1 MNNIRVRFAPSPTGY
16 LHVGG
21 VRTALFNWLFAR
33 HNGGKFILRIEDT
46 DKERS
51 TEESIEQIIE
61 GMKWVGF
68 DWDEGPYRQTERQQI
83 YLEHVERLLK
93 KGKAYRCY
101 CTPEELEERRK
112 AALSKGEKPKYDGRC
127 RELTP
132 PLSPLL
138 TSPLSPP
145 SEGGDKGEVVKG
157 GEGGFDKPYAVRFK
171 TPHEGKTIFNDLLRG
186 EVVFDNSELDDLII
200 LRSDKTPTYNFC
212 VVIDDAT
219 MNITH
224 VIRGD
229 DHLANTPRQIQ
240 LYKGLGYPIPQFAHL
255 SMILGS
261 DKARLSKRHGA
272 TSILAYRDM
281 GYLPDAMV
289 NYLVRLGWSHGDQEI
304 FSMDELI
311 KYFSLENINKSAAV
325 FNPEKLLWVN
335 SHYIKTENPLRLA
348 KDLRPHLVAEKLIP
362 PPPPLEKGGR
372 GDLII
377 DEEIA
382 KVIPLLQERSKT
394 LVEMAK
400 GMEFYFI
407 KDIKYDEKAKEK
419 LFTLSIKPVLEKLI
433 EMIEKT
439 EDFSHAPI
447 EGIFNKL
454 VEESKIKLGNIAQ
467 PVRLA
472 LTGKTVSPGI
482 FEVILVLGKERV
494 VERLKVALKMLLK
507 G

>member
-16 LHVGG
+16 LHIGG
-21 VRTALFNWLFAR
+21 VRTALFNYLFAR

-46 DKERS
+46 DRERS
-51 TEESIEQIIE
+51 TEESIKQIIE
-61 GMKWVGF
+61 GMKWIGF
-68 DWDEGPYRQTERQQI
+68 DWDEGPYRQTERQEI
-83 YLEHVERLLK
+83 YQEHVERLLK
-93 KGKAYRCY
+93 EGKAYRCY
-101 CTPEELEERRK
+101 CTSEELEERRK
-112 AALSKGEKPKYDGRC
+112 VALSKREKPKYDGRC
-127 RELTP
+127 RELTLPDVP
-132 PLSPLL
+132 PLSR
-138 TSPLSPP
+138 
-145 SEGGDKGEVVKG
+145 GGVLGD
-157 GEGGFDKPYAVRFK
+157 DKPYAVRFK
-171 TPHEGKTIFNDLLRG
+171 TPKEGKTVFTDLLRE
-186 EVVFDNSELDDLII
+186 EVIFDNSELDDLII

-281 GYLPDAMV
+281 GYLPEAMV

-304 FSMDELI
+304 FSINELI
-311 KYFSLENINKSAAV
+311 KYFSFENINKSAAV

-348 KDLRPHLVAEKLIP
+348 KDLRPHLLTEKLIA
-362 PPPPLEKGGR
+362 
-372 GDLII
+372 DNSSVT

-382 KVIPLLQERSKT
+382 KAIPLLQERSKT
-394 LVEMAK
+394 LIEMAK

-407 KDIKYDEKAKEK
+407 NDIKYDEKAKEK
-419 LFTLSIKPVLEKLI
+419 FFTSSTKPVLEKLI
-433 EMIEKT
+433 DMIEKI
-439 EDFSHAPI
+439 EDFSHTPI

-454 VEESKIKLGNIAQ
+454 VEEFNIKLGNIAQ

-482 FEVILVLGKERV
+482 FEVILVLGKEKV
-494 VERLKVALKMLLK
+494 IERLKASIHNIDRK
-507 G
+507 

>member
-16 LHVGG
+16 LHIGG
-21 VRTALFNWLFAR
+21 VRTALFNYLFAR

-46 DKERS
+46 DRERS
-51 TEESIEQIIE
+51 TEESIKQIIE
-61 GMKWVGF
+61 GMKWIGF
-68 DWDEGPYRQTERQQI
+68 DWDEGPYRQTERQEI
-83 YLEHVERLLK
+83 YQEHVERLLK
-93 KGKAYRCY
+93 EGKAYRCY
-101 CTPEELEERRK
+101 CTSEELEERRK
-112 AALSKGEKPKYDGRC
+112 VALSKREKPKYDGRC
-127 RELTP
+127 RELTLPDVP
-132 PLSPLL
+132 PLSR
-138 TSPLSPP
+138 
-145 SEGGDKGEVVKG
+145 GGVLGD
-157 GEGGFDKPYAVRFK
+157 DKPYAVRFK
-171 TPHEGKTIFNDLLRG
+171 TPKEGKTVFTDLLRE
-186 EVVFDNSELDDLII
+186 EVIFDNSELDDLII

-212 VVIDDAT
+212 VVVDDAT

-229 DHLANTPRQIQ
+229 DHLANTPRQIH
-240 LYKGLGYPIPQFAHL
+240 LYRGLGYPLPQFAHL

-261 DKARLSKRHGA
+261 DKSRLSKRHGA

-281 GYLPDAMV
+281 GYLPEAMI

-304 FSMDELI
+304 FSRDELI

-348 KDLRPHLVAEKLIP
+348 KELKPLLIAEKLIP
-362 PPPPLEKGGR
+362 PHPPLEKGGR
-372 GDLII
+372 GDLIT

-394 LVEMAK
+394 LIEMAK

-407 KDIKYDEKAKEK
+407 NDIKYDEKAKEK
-419 LFTLSIKPVLEKLI
+419 LFTPSIKPVLKKLI
-433 EMIEKT
+433 EMIEKI
-439 EDFSHAPI
+439 EDFSHASI

-454 VEESKIKLGNIAQ
+454 VEEFNIKLGQIAQ

-482 FEVILVLGKERV
+482 FEVISVLGKERV
-494 VERLKVALKMLLK
+494 IDRLKTAIHHIDGK
-507 G
+507 

>member
-1 MNNIRVRFAPSPTGY
+1 MNDIRVRFAPSPTGY
-16 LHVGG
+16 LHIGG

-46 DKERS
+46 DKKRS

-83 YLEHVERLLK
+83 YLSHVEKLLK
-93 KGKAYRCY
+93 EGKAYRCY

-127 RELTP
+127 RELPPPLTP
-132 PLSPLL
+132 PLI
-138 TSPLSPP
+138 
-145 SEGGDKGEVVKG
+145 KG
-157 GEGGFDKPYAVRFK
+157 GEGGFDKPYAIRFK
-171 TPHEGKTIFNDLLRG
+171 TPHEGKTIFNDLLRD

-281 GYLPDAMV
+281 GYLPEAMV

-304 FSMDELI
+304 FNRAELI
-311 KYFSLENINKSAAV
+311 KYFSFENINKSAAV

-335 SHYIKTENPLRLA
+335 SHYIKTENPLKLA
-348 KDLRPHLVAEKLIP
+348 KDLRPHLKMEKLIT
-362 PPPPLEKGGR
+362 
-372 GDLII
+372 DDSTIT

-394 LVEMAK
+394 LIEMAK

-407 KDIKYDEKAKEK
+407 NDIKYDEKAKEK
-419 LFTLSIKPVLEKLI
+419 LFASSIKPVLEKLI
-433 EMIEKT
+433 EMLEKT
-439 EDFSHAPI
+439 EDFSHTSI
-447 EGIFNKL
+447 EGIFNKI
-454 VEESKIKLGNIAQ
+454 VEEFNIKLGNIAQ

-482 FEVILVLGKERV
+482 FEVILVLGKKRV
-494 VERLKVALKMLLK
+494 IERLKLALNSF
-507 G
+507 

>member
-21 VRTALFNWLFAR
+21 VRTALFNYLFAR

-46 DKERS
+46 DRERS

-68 DWDEGPYRQTERQQI
+68 DWDEGPFRQTERQQI

-93 KGKAYRCY
+93 KGTAYRCY
-101 CTPEELEERRK
+101 CTSEELEERRK

-127 RELTP
+127 RELKNP
-132 PLSPLL
+132 PP
-138 TSPLSPP
+138 
-145 SEGGDKGEVVKG
+145 
-157 GEGGFDKPYAVRFK
+157 DKPHTVRFK
-171 TPHEGKTIFNDLLRG
+171 TPHEGKTIFNDILRG

-281 GYLPDAMV
+281 GYLPEAMV

-304 FSMDELI
+304 FNIAELI
-311 KYFSLENINKSAAV
+311 KYFSFENINKSAAV

-348 KDLRPHLVAEKLIP
+348 KELKPHLVAEKLIP
-362 PPPPLEKGGR
+362 PHPPLEKGGR

-407 KDIKYDEKAKEK
+407 NDIKYDEKAKEK
-419 LFTLSIKPVLEKLI
+419 LFTPSIKPVLEKLI

-439 EDFSHAPI
+439 EDFSHTSI

-482 FEVILVLGKERV
+482 FEVILVLGKKSV
-494 VERLKVALKMLLK
+494 IERLKLALNSF
-507 G
+507 

>member
-1 MNNIRVRFAPSPTGY
+1 MNEIRVRFAPSPTGY

-21 VRTALFNWLFAR
+21 VRTALFNYLFAR

-46 DKERS
+46 DRERS

-68 DWDEGPYRQTERQQI
+68 DWDEGPYRQTERQTI

-93 KGKAYRCY
+93 DGKAYRCY

-112 AALSKGEKPKYDGRC
+112 VALSKGEKPKYDGRC
-127 RELTP
+127 RELPQSTVS
-132 PLSPLL
+132 LQ
-138 TSPLSPP
+138 P
-145 SEGGDKGEVVKG
+145 SGDR
-157 GEGGFDKPYAVRFK
+157 PYAVRFK
-171 TPHEGKTIFNDLLRG
+171 TPHEGKTIFNDILRG

-281 GYLPDAMV
+281 GYLPEAMV

-304 FSMDELI
+304 FNRAELI
-311 KYFSLENINKSAAV
+311 KYFSFENINKSAAV

-348 KDLRPHLVAEKLIP
+348 KELKPHLVAEKLIP
-362 PPPPLEKGGR
+362 PHPPLEKGGR

-407 KDIKYDEKAKEK
+407 NDIKYDEKAKEK
-419 LFTLSIKPVLEKLI
+419 LFTPSIKPVLEKLI

-439 EDFSHAPI
+439 EDFSHTSI

-482 FEVILVLGKERV
+482 FEVILVLGKKSV
-494 VERLKVALKMLLK
+494 IERLKLALNSFQ
-507 G
+507 

>member
-1 MNNIRVRFAPSPTGY
+1 MNHIRVRFAPSPTGY
-16 LHVGG
+16 LHIGG
-21 VRTALFNWLFAR
+21 VRTALFNYLFAR
-33 HNGGKFILRIEDT
+33 HNNGKFILRIEDT
-46 DKERS
+46 DRERS

-61 GMKWVGF
+61 GMKWLGL
-68 DWDEGPYRQTERQQI
+68 DWDEGPYRQTERHQI
-83 YLEHVERLLK
+83 YLEHVERLLNE
-93 KGKAYRCY
+93 GKAYRCY

-132 PLSPLL
+132 PAVP
-138 TSPLSPP
+138 PLSR
-145 SEGGDKGEVVKG
+145 GGVSAV
-157 GEGGFDKPYAVRFK
+157 DKPYAVRFK
-171 TPHEGKTIFNDLLRG
+171 TPQEGKTVFTDLLRG
-186 EVVFDNSELDDLII
+186 EVAFDNSELDDLII
-200 LRSDKTPTYNFC
+200 LRSDRTPTYNFC
-212 VVIDDAT
+212 VVVDDAT

-240 LYKGLGYPIPQFAHL
+240 LYKGLGYPLPQFVHL

-281 GYLPDAMV
+281 GYLPEAMV

-335 SHYIKTENPLRLA
+335 SHYIKTGNPLRFA
-348 KDLRPHLVAEKLIP
+348 KEIKPLLIAEKLITDNSSV
-362 PPPPLEKGGR
+362 K
-372 GDLII
+372 
-377 DEEIA
+377 DEDIG

-400 GMEFYFI
+400 GMEFYFL
-407 KDIKYDEKAKEK
+407 KEIKYDEKAVEK
-419 LFTLSIKPVLEKLI
+419 FFTPPIKPVFEKLI

-439 EDFSHAPI
+439 EDFSHSSL
-447 EGIFNKL
+447 EGIFNKM
-454 VEESKIKLGNIAQ
+454 VEEFNIKLGQIAQ
-467 PVRLA
+467 PVRIA

-482 FEVILVLGKERV
+482 FEVLLVLGRERV
-494 VERLKVALKMLLK
+494 IERLKRAIKSTPFIN
-507 G
+507 

>member
-1 MNNIRVRFAPSPTGY
+1 MDKIRVRFAPSPTGY
-16 LHVGG
+16 LHIGG
-21 VRTALFNWLFAR
+21 VRTALFNYLFAR

-46 DKERS
+46 DRERS
-51 TEESIEQIIE
+51 TEESIEQILE
-61 GMKWVGF
+61 GMKWLGL

-83 YLEHVERLLK
+83 YLDHVERLLNE
-93 KGKAYRCY
+93 GKAYRCY

-127 RELTP
+127 RELQ
-132 PLSPLL
+132 
-138 TSPLSPP
+138 P
-145 SEGGDKGEVVKG
+145 SAFSLQPSGDR
-157 GEGGFDKPYAVRFK
+157 PYAVRFK
-171 TPHEGKTIFNDLLRG
+171 TPQEGKTVFTDLLRG
-186 EVVFDNSELDDLII
+186 EVIFDNSELDDLII

-212 VVIDDAT
+212 VVVDDAT

-240 LYKGLGYPIPQFAHL
+240 LYKGLGYPLPQFAHI

-261 DKARLSKRHGA
+261 DKSRLSKRHGA
-272 TSILAYRDM
+272 TSILAYRDI
-281 GYLPDAMV
+281 GYLPEAIV

-304 FSMDELI
+304 FSRDELI

-362 PPPPLEKGGR
+362 PHPPLEKGDR
-372 GDLII
+372 GDFTIT

-394 LVEMAK
+394 LIEMAK

-407 KDIKYDEKAKEK
+407 NDIKYDEKAVEK
-419 LFTLSIKPVLEKLI
+419 FFTSSIKPVFERLI
-433 EMIEKT
+433 DMLVKT
-439 EDFSHAPI
+439 DDFSHSSI
-447 EGIFNKL
+447 ESVFNKL
-454 VEESKIKLGNIAQ
+454 TVEFNIKLGQIAQ
-467 PVRLA
+467 PVRLT

-482 FEVILVLGKERV
+482 FEVISVLGKEKV
-494 VERLKVALKMLLK
+494 IERLKKAIEMEFEK
-507 G
+507 

>member
-16 LHVGG
+16 LHIGG

-83 YLEHVERLLK
+83 YLSHVERLLK
-93 KGKAYRCY
+93 DGKAYRCY

-127 RELTP
+127 RELKNP
-132 PLSPLL
+132 SP
-138 TSPLSPP
+138 
-145 SEGGDKGEVVKG
+145 
-157 GEGGFDKPYAVRFK
+157 DKPYAVRFK

-186 EVVFDNSELDDLII
+186 EVVFDNAELDDLII

-219 MNITH
+219 MSITH

-240 LYKGLGYPIPQFAHL
+240 LYKGLGYQIPQFAHL

-281 GYLPDAMV
+281 GYLPEAMV

-304 FSMDELI
+304 FNRAELI
-311 KYFSLENINKSAAV
+311 KYFSFENINKSAAV

-348 KDLRPHLVAEKLIP
+348 KELKPLLIAEKLITDASSV
-362 PPPPLEKGGR
+362 K
-372 GDLII
+372 
-377 DEEIA
+377 DEDIA
-382 KVIPLLQERSKT
+382 KVVPLLQERSKT

-407 KDIKYDEKAKEK
+407 TDIKYDEKAKEK
-419 LFTLSIKPVLEKLI
+419 LFTPSIKPVLEKLI

-439 EDFSHAPI
+439 EDFSHTSI

-482 FEVILVLGKERV
+482 FEVILVLGKKRV
-494 VERLKVALKMLLK
+494 IEQLKLALNSF
-507 G
+507 

>member
-1 MNNIRVRFAPSPTGY
+1 MNDIRVRFAPSPTGY

-21 VRTALFNWLFAR
+21 VRTALFNYLFAR
-33 HNGGKFILRIEDT
+33 HNSGKFILRIEDT

-68 DWDEGPYRQTERQQI
+68 DWDEGPYRQTERQTI

-93 KGKAYRCY
+93 HGKAYRCY

-112 AALSKGEKPKYDGRC
+112 VSLSKGEKPKYDGRC
-127 RELTP
+127 RELKNP
-132 PLSPLL
+132 PP
-138 TSPLSPP
+138 
-145 SEGGDKGEVVKG
+145 
-157 GEGGFDKPYAVRFK
+157 DKPYVVRFK
-171 TPHEGKTIFNDLLRG
+171 TPHDGKTIFNDILRG

-281 GYLPDAMV
+281 GYLPEAMV

-304 FSMDELI
+304 FSINELI
-311 KYFSLENINKSAAV
+311 KYFSFENINKSAAV

-348 KDLRPHLVAEKLIP
+348 KDLRPHLLTEKLIA
-362 PPPPLEKGGR
+362 
-372 GDLII
+372 DNSSVT

-382 KVIPLLQERSKT
+382 KAIPLLQERSKT
-394 LVEMAK
+394 LIEMAK

-407 KDIKYDEKAKEK
+407 NDIKYDEKAKEK
-419 LFTLSIKPVLEKLI
+419 FFTSSTKPVLEKLI
-433 EMIEKT
+433 DMIEKI
-439 EDFSHAPI
+439 EDFSHTPI

-454 VEESKIKLGNIAQ
+454 VEEFNIKLGNIAQ

-482 FEVILVLGKERV
+482 FEVILVLGKEKV
-494 VERLKVALKMLLK
+494 IERLKASIHNIDRK
-507 G
+507 

>member
-1 MNNIRVRFAPSPTGY
+1 MNDIRVRFAPSPTGY
-16 LHVGG
+16 LHIGG

-46 DKERS
+46 DRERS
-51 TEESIEQIIE
+51 TEKSIEQIIE
-61 GMKWVGF
+61 GMKWVGL
-68 DWDEGPYRQTERQQI
+68 DWDEGPFRQTERQQI
-83 YLEHVERLLK
+83 YLSHIERLLNE
-93 KGKAYRCY
+93 GKAYRCY

-112 AALSKGEKPKYDGRC
+112 IALSKGEKPKYDGRC
-127 RELTP
+127 RELKNP
-132 PLSPLL
+132 PP
-138 TSPLSPP
+138 
-145 SEGGDKGEVVKG
+145 
-157 GEGGFDKPYAVRFK
+157 DKPYAVRFK
-171 TPHEGKTIFNDLLRG
+171 TPQEGKTIFNDLLRG

-240 LYKGLGYPIPQFAHL
+240 LYEGLGYPIPQFAHL

-281 GYLPDAMV
+281 GYLPEAMV

-304 FSMDELI
+304 FSMNELI
-311 KYFSLENINKSAAV
+311 KYFSFENINKSAAV

-335 SHYIKTENPLRLA
+335 SHYIKTGNPLRLA
-348 KDLRPHLVAEKLIP
+348 KELKPLLIAEKLIADDSSV
-362 PPPPLEKGGR
+362 K
-372 GDLII
+372 

-394 LVEMAK
+394 LIEMAK

-407 KDIKYDEKAKEK
+407 NDIKYDEKAKEK
-419 LFTLSIKPVLEKLI
+419 FFTSSVKPLFERLI
-433 EMIEKT
+433 DMIEKNQ
-439 EDFSHAPI
+439 DCSHSSI
-447 EGIFNKL
+447 EGIFNKI
-454 VEESKIKLGNIAQ
+454 VEEFNIKLGQVAQ

-482 FEVILVLGKERV
+482 FEVILVLGKEKV
-494 VERLKVALKMLLK
+494 IERLKTSIHHIDGK
-507 G
+507 

>member
-1 MNNIRVRFAPSPTGY
+1 MKFMNDIRVRFAPSPTGY

-21 VRTALFNWLFAR
+21 VRTALFNYLFAR
-33 HNGGKFILRIEDT
+33 HNSGKFILRIEDT

-93 KGKAYRCY
+93 DGKAYRCY
-101 CTPEELEERRK
+101 CTSEELEERRK
-112 AALSKGEKPKYDGRC
+112 VALSKREKPKYDGRC
-127 RELTP
+127 RELKNP
-132 PLSPLL
+132 PP
-138 TSPLSPP
+138 
-145 SEGGDKGEVVKG
+145 
-157 GEGGFDKPYAVRFK
+157 DKPYAVRFK
-171 TPHEGKTIFNDLLRG
+171 TPQDGKTIFNDLLRG
-186 EVVFDNSELDDLII
+186 DVVFDNSELDDLII

-281 GYLPDAMV
+281 GYLPEAMV

-304 FSMDELI
+304 FSINELI
-311 KYFSLENINKSAAV
+311 KYFSFENINKSAAV

-348 KDLRPHLVAEKLIP
+348 KDLRPHLLTEKLIA
-362 PPPPLEKGGR
+362 
-372 GDLII
+372 DNSSVT

-382 KVIPLLQERSKT
+382 KAIPLLQERSKT
-394 LVEMAK
+394 LIEMAK

-407 KDIKYDEKAKEK
+407 NDIKYDEKAKEK
-419 LFTLSIKPVLEKLI
+419 FFTSSTKPVLEKLI
-433 EMIEKT
+433 DMIEKI
-439 EDFSHAPI
+439 EDFSHTPI

-454 VEESKIKLGNIAQ
+454 VEEFNIKLGNIAQ

-482 FEVILVLGKERV
+482 FEVILVLGKEKV
-494 VERLKVALKMLLK
+494 IERLKASIHNIDRK
-507 G
+507 

>member
-1 MNNIRVRFAPSPTGY
+1 MNEIRVRFAPSPTGY
-16 LHVGG
+16 LHIGG

-46 DKERS
+46 DRERS

-68 DWDEGPYRQTERQQI
+68 NWDEGPYRQTERQQI
-83 YLEHVERLLK
+83 YLEHVEKLLK

-101 CTPEELEERRK
+101 CTPEELDERRK
-112 AALSKGEKPKYDGRC
+112 AALAKGEKPKYDGRC
-127 RELTP
+127 RNLQSAFS
-132 PLSPLL
+132 LQ
-138 TSPLSPP
+138 P
-145 SEGGDKGEVVKG
+145 SGSRP
-157 GEGGFDKPYAVRFK
+157 FAVRFK
-171 TPHEGKTIFNDLLRG
+171 TPIEGKTIFNDLLRG

-240 LYKGLGYPIPQFAHL
+240 LYKGLEYPIPQFAHL

-261 DKARLSKRHGA
+261 DKSRLSKRHGA

-281 GYLPDAMV
+281 GYLAEAMV

-304 FSMDELI
+304 FGMDELI
-311 KYFSLENINKSAAV
+311 KYFSFENINKSAAV

-348 KDLRPHLVAEKLIP
+348 KELKPILIAEKLITDASSV
-362 PPPPLEKGGR
+362 K
-372 GDLII
+372 
-377 DEEIA
+377 DEEIT

-407 KDIKYDEKAKEK
+407 NDIKYDEKAKEK
-419 LFTLSIKPVLEKLI
+419 LFTPSIKPVLEKLI

-439 EDFSHAPI
+439 EDFSHTSI

-472 LTGKTVSPGI
+472 LTGKAVSPGI
-482 FEVILVLGKERV
+482 FEVILVLGKIRV
-494 VERLKVALKMLLK
+494 VERLKLALNLFQ
-507 G
+507 

>member
-1 MNNIRVRFAPSPTGY
+1 MNNACSERSESIRVRFAPSPTGY

-21 VRTALFNWLFAR
+21 VRTALFNYLFAR

-46 DKERS
+46 DRERS

-83 YLEHVERLLK
+83 YLEHVEKLLK

-132 PLSPLL
+132 PLPPPLI
-138 TSPLSPP
+138 
-145 SEGGDKGEVVKG
+145 KG

-240 LYKGLGYPIPQFAHL
+240 LYKGLEYPIPQFAHL

-261 DKARLSKRHGA
+261 DKSRLSKRHGA

-281 GYLPDAMV
+281 GYLPEAMV

-304 FSMDELI
+304 FGKEELI

-348 KDLRPHLVAEKLIP
+348 KELRPHLVAEGLIP
-362 PPPPLEKGGR
+362 PHPPLEKGGR
-372 GDLII
+372 GDFIT

-394 LVEMAK
+394 LLEMAK

-407 KDIKYDEKAKEK
+407 KDIKYDEKAVEK
-419 LFTLSIKPVLEKLI
+419 FFIPSIKPVFERLI
-433 EMIEKT
+433 EILEKT
-439 EDFSHAPI
+439 EDFSHSSI
-447 EGIFNKL
+447 EGVFNKIV
-454 VEESKIKLGNIAQ
+454 VEFNIKLGQIAQ

-494 VERLKVALKMLLK
+494 VERLKIALKMFLK

>member
-1 MNNIRVRFAPSPTGY
+1 MNDIRVRFAPSPTGY
-16 LHVGG
+16 LHIGG

-46 DKERS
+46 DRERS

-68 DWDEGPYRQTERQQI
+68 DWDEGPYRQTERQTI

-93 KGKAYRCY
+93 DGKAYRCY

-112 AALSKGEKPKYDGRC
+112 VALSKGEKPKYDGRC
-127 RELTP
+127 RELKN
-132 PLSPLL
+132 PLP
-138 TSPLSPP
+138 
-145 SEGGDKGEVVKG
+145 
-157 GEGGFDKPYAVRFK
+157 DKPYAVRFK
-171 TPHEGKTIFNDLLRG
+171 TPHEGKTIFNDILRG

-281 GYLPDAMV
+281 GYLPEAMV

-304 FSMDELI
+304 FNRAELI
-311 KYFSLENINKSAAV
+311 KYFSFENINKSAAV

-348 KDLRPHLVAEKLIP
+348 KELKPLLIAEKLITDASSV
-362 PPPPLEKGGR
+362 K
-372 GDLII
+372 

-407 KDIKYDEKAKEK
+407 NDIKYDEKAKEK
-419 LFTLSIKPVLEKLI
+419 LFTPSIKPVLEKLI

-439 EDFSHAPI
+439 ADFSHTSI

-454 VEESKIKLGNIAQ
+454 VEESKLKLGNIAQ
-467 PVRLA
+467 PVRLV

-482 FEVILVLGKERV
+482 FEVILVLGKKSV
-494 VERLKVALKMLLK
+494 IERLKLALNSF
-507 G
+507 